1 MSTMSESFTTVLPRR
16 GLRWSTIIAGGAIA
30 IAIGVIGAG
39 SVLSTTI
46 STRADFHTTLSPTDA
61 APGPAT
67 FDIVP
72 SPVIETNPKFFFG
85 TGDGSAGYYSE

>member
-1 MSTMSESFTTVLPRR
+1 MSTLGVDVTTVRPRR
-16 GLRWSTIIAGGAIA
+16 VLRWVTIIASGAIA
-30 IAIGVIGAG
+30 VAVGVLGAE

-46 STRADFHTTLSPTDA
+46 GTRADFHATLSPTDA

-67 FDIVP
+67 FDIVA

-85 TGDGSAGYYSE
+85 TGDASAGYYSE